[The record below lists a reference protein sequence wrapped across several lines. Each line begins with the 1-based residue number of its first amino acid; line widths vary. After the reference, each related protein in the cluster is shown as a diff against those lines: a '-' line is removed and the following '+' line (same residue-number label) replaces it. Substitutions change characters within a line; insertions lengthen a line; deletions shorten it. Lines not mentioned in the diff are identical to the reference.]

1 MDASRGNTVCKASW
15 WRSCPQWQTDAPS
28 CPWPEVLIGDL
39 GLSTALKQTH
49 AATILGTPEFM
60 APELYEEK
68 YGTAVDIYAFGMV
81 LLEMVTR
88 SFPSAGAEFMAG
100 SLISEPLSLAP
111 HVAIRARILC
121 FSVRG
126 KSHLCKFDCTFDWN
140 SSDAVL

>member
-1 MDASRGNTVCKASW
+1 MARA
-15 WRSCPQWQTDAPS
+15 
-28 CPWPEVLIGDL
+28 EVLIGDL

-88 SFPSAGAEFMAG
+88 SFPSQSAELRVVNLFGKHFSWGLSMAV
-100 SLISEPLSLAP
+100 SRQVLPS
-111 HVAIRARILC
+111 
-121 FSVRG
+121 SVHG
-126 KSHLCKFDCTFDWN
+126 TSHLRNPDLDKQDCTSVWN
-140 SSDAVL
+140 SVARAKCVMH